1 MPFLT
6 SMYEEFLQSMPGIVL
21 RITEKYGK
29 KARQTAGFFL
39 LRLSVSRVLSSTVI
53 YLAVPLP
60 VRSSDIHGR
69 RQASSLC
76 GQRPNLAPD
85 GVYTAR
91 RVAAAPVSSYLPF
104 PSLQNTL
111 RSVSVALS
119 LKSPSPDVIRRPA
132 LWCSD
137 FPHGITPRDRIA
149 NSGTYYYIRS
159 GRRCQPNSETF
170 FRRNFCKTLVI
181 LRKSIYNSKRKIF
194 FRRHKSDEKD

>member
-1 MPFLT
+1 MAKSPPNGGLFPP
-6 SMYEEFLQSMPGIVL
+6 EIVSKPSSV
-21 RITEKYGK
+21 EYGH
-29 KARQTAGFFL
+29 
-39 LRLSVSRVLSSTVI
+39 LSSRTVAGTFQR
-53 YLAVPLP
+53 YSRPPPGEQPL
-60 VRSSDIHGR
+60 R
-69 RQASSLC
+69 
-76 GQRPNLAPD
+76 QRPNLAPD

-159 GRRCQPNSETF
+159 GRRCQPNGETF

-181 LRKSIYNSKRKIF
+181 LCKSIYNSKRKIF